1 MDVSSLALYG
11 LPIPTFIMVAVGL
24 AKTLGMPSDYAPH
37 LSAGLGIAGGI
48 AVAITTGQPI
58 LWGIMAGVFLGAMA
72 CGIYKQ
78 AKGVADTTE
87 TTV

>member
-1 MDVSSLALYG
+1 MDVTNLAIYGISL
-11 LPIPTFIMVAVGL
+11 PTFIMVAVGL
-24 AKTLGMPSDYAPH
+24 AKTVGLPSDYAPH

-48 AVAITTGQPI
+48 AVAVTTGQPI
-58 LWGIMAGVFLGAMA
+58 LWGIMAGVFLGAVA

-78 AKGVADTTE
+78 AKGVE

>member
-78 AKGVADTTE
+78 AKGVE